1 MSQAITNKNL
11 TRASLRRP
19 KPARTVLLRMAADDR
34 RAQRLRAL
42 KEEHPEVTW
51 KEIADYVGVTERSA
65 HQWAATGGISYPN
78 AKKVARFFRER
89 GDHISEE
96 YVWRG
101 DREATP
107 NLIDMLGSEPPHD
120 DNVEALLR
128 EVLSRL
134 DELERPGGRLAQI
147 EEQLRLLRAERAADA
162 AEALKRNEE
171 VLDAIRRSR

>member
-1 MSQAITNKNL
+1 MSQALTKKNL
-11 TRASLRRP
+11 SPASLRRP
-19 KPARTVLLRMAADDR
+19 KPARTVLLRMAADER
-34 RAQRLRAL
+34 RAKRIRAL
-42 KEEHPEVTW
+42 WEEDPEVTW
-51 KEIADYVGVTERSA
+51 KQIADYVGVAERSA

-78 AKKVARFFRER
+78 AKKLAQFFIAR
-89 GDHISEE
+89 GKNISEE

-107 NLIDMLGSEPPHD
+107 NLIDMPASEPPHE

-134 DELERPGGRLAQI
+134 DELEQPEGRLAQI